1 MLIDTS
7 FDFRTDA
14 GGRDPDRY
22 SPGLRRYHKLLWSKS
37 LPSGALFEL
46 DDTKPGWYLHHRSD
60 VGEFFLSSDSI
71 MPTFTRY
78 VILKHITE
86 QCPEEENEVF
96 RTIGYTIGS
105 YIVFPQNQVD
115 RKPTINGARGFD
127 PRIRDRMDLTLECIR
142 LHYLRHDSPLGATLG
157 RYGRFFALFEDF
169 RGYVDH
175 FLLQDLV
182 TDDYSAVKFLMP
194 FEHFG
199 TPALPKDL
207 EAYKA
212 YRSLSTAFVEA
223 WNRRIDRLVL
233 DCSEVPDGATP

>member
-22 SPGLRRYHKLLWSKS
+22 SLGLRRYHRLLWSKP

-46 DDTKPGWYLHHRSD
+46 DDTTPGWYLHHCSD

-78 VILKHITE
+78 VILKHITG
-86 QCPEEENEVF
+86 QCPEEENEAF
-96 RTIGYTIGS
+96 RTTGYTIGS

-142 LHYLRHDSPLGATLG
+142 LHHLGHNSPLGATLG

-182 TDDYSAVKFLMP
+182 TDDYSAIKFLMP
-194 FEHFG
+194 FEHFCR
-199 TPALPKDL
+199 PALPKDL

-212 YRSLSTAFVEA
+212 YRSLTTAFVEA
-223 WNRRIDRLVL
+223 RNRRIDRLVP
-233 DCSEVPDGATP
+233 DCSEVSHGATP